1 MAFSS
6 FLKVLLIL
14 NFLQCS
20 GVLPRNIQGLWKY
33 TGDIILVRV
42 VWFLDLI
49 GFGTFTPFQPKTL
62 YFPVFFFE
70 PLQCY
75 LVLCNKTLHERY
87 FYLMLWHDIAMG
99 HIYDMCTYV
108 VFISLHK
115 VLLFTTT
122 EKKQVLRPTQLFDL
136 TSYPFKSNPVKM
148 GATNKLYG
156 RQQCLWR

>member
-1 MAFSS
+1 
-6 FLKVLLIL
+6 
-14 NFLQCS
+14 
-20 GVLPRNIQGLWKY
+20 
-33 TGDIILVRV
+33 
-42 VWFLDLI
+42 
-49 GFGTFTPFQPKTL
+49 
-62 YFPVFFFE
+62 
-70 PLQCY
+70 
-75 LVLCNKTLHERY
+75 
-87 FYLMLWHDIAMG
+87 MG

-156 RQQCLWR
+156 RQQCL